1 MQLSITRSQA
11 IIIKNSL
18 NMMQKYIKQLYLY
31 NTQLLSSSKE
41 LKEIDNLYDK
51 LSVLSDTSRADDF
64 YKQPNQSSS
73 YSYNLDKRIYNA
85 GDIKP
90 KRIKHGKDLDCL

>member
-1 MQLSITRSQA
+1 MRTKMQLSLTQFQA
-11 IIIKNSL
+11 DIIKNSL
-18 NMMQKYIKQLYLY
+18 KLYDIEM
-31 NTQLLSSSKE
+31 LSSSE
-41 LKEIDNLYDK
+41 EWREYDNLFDK

-85 GDIKP
+85 GDIKT
-90 KRIKHGKDLDCL
+90 KRIKHGKDLDIL